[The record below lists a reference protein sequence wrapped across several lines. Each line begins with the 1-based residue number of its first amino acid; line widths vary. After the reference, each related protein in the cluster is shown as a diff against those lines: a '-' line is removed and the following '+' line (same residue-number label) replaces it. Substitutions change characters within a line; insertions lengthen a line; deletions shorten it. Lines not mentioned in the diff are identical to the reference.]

1 MTVATLVVRWVA
13 GDATRVSLT
22 LAAALGIEVRPGQPI
37 AIPGLLL
44 EITGREPGAA
54 GRGGDRLEVVVADP
68 KFDAAPTAED
78 QAVRTQ
84 APASGERAHA
94 VAADGGTGDVVSGAA
109 AYAAT
114 AAGSLATGDD
124 PGTAASEGSGVRSLA
139 LGWATVDLDRAAA
152 GWPGI
157 AWIAASRDSLVGA
170 SALVGEL
177 ALAGS
182 PADGTGTTAATPS
195 ADARADTMHS
205 AMGAAPTI
213 VLLEPDT
220 EGRLAAALA
229 RHGEGPAAVYI
240 TLPVAASRTAMAR
253 LAVLGAR
260 VSSGPGAVRSRD
272 RGRRR
277 TRVEPD
283 PDPRAG
289 RMIPRRR
296 SVSPARTRPGPGN
309 PHPSRRGTIRP

>member
-170 SALVGEL
+170 SGLSVSLRWRARR
-177 ALAGS
+177 
-182 PADGTGTTAATPS
+182 PTGQEQRPPP
-195 ADARADTMHS
+195 R
-205 AMGAAPTI
+205 APTPAPTRCI
-213 VLLEPDT
+213 PPW
-220 EGRLAAALA
+220 A
-229 RHGEGPAAVYI
+229 RPPRSCSSNP
-240 TLPVAASRTAMAR
+240 TRKAASPR
-253 LAVLGAR
+253 
-260 VSSGPGAVRSRD
+260 PSRD
-272 RGRRR
+272 TAKAR
-277 TRVEPD
+277 
-283 PDPRAG
+283 PRCTSRCPWLRPGPPWHASLSSAPG
-289 RMIPRRR
+289 
-296 SVSPARTRPGPGN
+296 SRPGPG
-309 PHPSRRGTIRP
+309 PFGAAIAVAGAPAPSPTLILVPAE